1 MKTRSS
7 IVSKVNFK
15 DLNNQR
21 KINKWNYFTEKQIS
35 VSKVLIFSGDSCCF
49 PFSLGG
55 FEEKLNASLQGV
67 YIVSLEIGSNVIED
81 VENGYFMHPD
91 KQINLACEMIAS
103 DPKLSNG
110 FNAIGF
116 SQGAQFL

>member
-1 MKTRSS
+1 MNSNKVRRYLFIFCPS
-7 IVSKVNFK
+7 I
-15 DLNNQR
+15 
-21 KINKWNYFTEKQIS
+21 
-35 VSKVLIFSGDSCCF
+35 IFSGDSCCF
-49 PFSLGG
+49 PFSLGA
-55 FEEKLNASLQGV
+55 FEEKLNTSLSGT
-67 YIVSLEIGSNVIED
+67 YMVSIRIGDNVVED

-91 KQINLACEMIAS
+91 KQITLACDTIAA